1 MVSKEKRQQYNRRY
15 YSKKSLDKLNA
26 LNTIEERSETSEIS
40 ETSDTSETEVF
51 AVDVNVDDI
60 KHKHEYEPHILM
72 RLSYFMFYIIQWFKR

>member
-15 YSKKSLDKLNA
+15 YSKKSLDKLKA
-26 LNTIEERSETSEIS
+26 LNTIEERSETSEM
-40 ETSDTSETEVF
+40 SDTSETEVF

>member
-15 YSKKSLDKLNA
+15 YSKKSLDKLKT

-40 ETSDTSETEVF
+40 DTETEVF